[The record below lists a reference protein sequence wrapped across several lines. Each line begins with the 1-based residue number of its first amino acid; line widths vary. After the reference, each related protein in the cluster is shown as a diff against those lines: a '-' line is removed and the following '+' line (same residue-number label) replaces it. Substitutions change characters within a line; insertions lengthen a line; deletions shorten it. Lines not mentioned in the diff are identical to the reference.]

1 MRLEE
6 LNKELPETPEF
17 IHNMIQQEVAK
28 QIKSTNVIPFNNK
41 KKYKWNK
48 GRIAAASAACL
59 LLSSTAVYAG
69 TQLYDMYVNKQ
80 GNYGV
85 QTGIKVS
92 DNGQA
97 IEIPKMINDIS
108 ISAGYIPE
116 GMEWVDEGV
125 KLGYTNNPYQGGISI
140 ETVLMDAKD
149 LQATNLDKNVV
160 ESEEHTFG
168 PYEGVY
174 LKYNSFENSNSFD
187 QRIYML
193 CPENYRVIILYLGD
207 DVSKEDALMFAG
219 SLIIT
224 ENDEMLETSK
234 MLTWSDVCSEANG
247 EVVDIVTN
255 AKIPV
260 HQIGDKVSLND
271 VSGEDK
277 DGNYILTDGITV
289 SVDDVKIADDLSL
302 LDSDKIPEEW
312 NDVEGT
318 NGKLK
323 QNHLS
328 YIKSGDGLETLDEV
342 VDEKDVN
349 QKLVYTTITYT
360 NNSDKEINHM
370 LYHGSLMTLSKQ
382 EDGTYSVYA
391 ANETAGDGYDYYI
404 QDSVASAADMDYYSQ
419 KEEYGNGGNHI
430 SSLKPGESIQI
441 NMAWIV
447 NEPDLENLYLNLTGC
462 GGSHQF
468 SEAVIETGVVYIGK

>member
-17 IHNMIQQEVAK
+17 IHNIIQQEVAK

-41 KKYKWNK
+41 KKNKCNK

-160 ESEEHTFG
+160 ESEEHTLVLTKEFTLNIIVLRIVI
-168 PYEGVY
+168 PLTSAFTCFV
-174 LKYNSFENSNSFD
+174 LK
-187 QRIYML
+187 
-193 CPENYRVIILYLGD
+193 
-207 DVSKEDALMFAG
+207 
-219 SLIIT
+219 T
-224 ENDEMLETSK
+224 
-234 MLTWSDVCSEANG
+234 
-247 EVVDIVTN
+247 IV
-255 AKIPV
+255 
-260 HQIGDKVSLND
+260 
-271 VSGEDK
+271 
-277 DGNYILTDGITV
+277 
-289 SVDDVKIADDLSL
+289 
-302 LDSDKIPEEW
+302 
-312 NDVEGT
+312 
-318 NGKLK
+318 
-323 QNHLS
+323 
-328 YIKSGDGLETLDEV
+328 
-342 VDEKDVN
+342 
-349 QKLVYTTITYT
+349 
-360 NNSDKEINHM
+360 
-370 LYHGSLMTLSKQ
+370 
-382 EDGTYSVYA
+382 
-391 ANETAGDGYDYYI
+391 
-404 QDSVASAADMDYYSQ
+404 
-419 KEEYGNGGNHI
+419 
-430 SSLKPGESIQI
+430 
-441 NMAWIV
+441 
-447 NEPDLENLYLNLTGC
+447 
-462 GGSHQF
+462 
-468 SEAVIETGVVYIGK
+468 